1 MLNASDGKVFIYS
14 ESYVRTSSRQ
24 YVDYDPQLPE
34 EDQIYMQLTNNAVQ
48 KVGDDYEKYE
58 EGNIVSVH
66 TLFEY
71 IAGQPEANGRDK
83 TTLENKY
90 KEDIEKMI
98 VETFKSVKGQ
108 INVQKHTFELLGYD
122 FILD

>member
-1 MLNASDGKVFIYS
+1 
-14 ESYVRTSSRQ
+14 
-24 YVDYDPQLPE
+24 
-34 EDQIYMQLTNNAVQ
+34 MQLTNNAVQ

-58 EGNIVSVH
+58 EGNIVSAH